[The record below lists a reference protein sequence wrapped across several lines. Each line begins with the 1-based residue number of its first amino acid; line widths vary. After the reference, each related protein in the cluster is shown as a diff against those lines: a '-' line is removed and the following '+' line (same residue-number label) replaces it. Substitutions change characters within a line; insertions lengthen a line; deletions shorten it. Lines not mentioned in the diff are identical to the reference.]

1 MLVLFFV
8 AVKVAVCLFASQED
22 LIKLKEDINKAREDN
37 SKLKKELQKQENF
50 SEQKDISL
58 ELLQVLVCCL

>member
-8 AVKVAVCLFASQED
+8 TVKVAVLFASQED
-22 LIKLKEDINKAREDN
+22 LIKLKEDINKAREDI
-37 SKLKKELQKQENF
+37 SKLKKELHKQENF